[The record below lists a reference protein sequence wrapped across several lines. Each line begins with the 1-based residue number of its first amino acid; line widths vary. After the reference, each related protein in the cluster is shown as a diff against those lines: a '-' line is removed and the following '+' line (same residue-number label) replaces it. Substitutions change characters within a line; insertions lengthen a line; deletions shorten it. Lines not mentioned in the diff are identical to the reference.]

1 MGSEMCIR
9 DRLENAYHD
18 QHRDRVERVLWNK
31 AFMSAVEEQPMVP
44 FKEFMQSETGL
55 KNHVKNLM
63 TYGFSVVTEVNF
75 IQIL

>member
-1 MGSEMCIR
+1 
-9 DRLENAYHD
+9 
-18 QHRDRVERVLWNK
+18 
-31 AFMSAVEEQPMVP
+31 MSAVEEQPMVP